1 MIYMYILN
9 NKMLSLL
16 TRAEYEAGDIVEN
29 K

>member
-16 TRAEYEAGDIVEN
+16 TRAVYEGGDIAEN